1 MTDPISQLGRSSGQ
15 LNISADKDKP
25 KKVESEV
32 QQKNVIPQKDEVI
45 LSHAAK
51 SSLAKA
57 EFDEAKVAQIKS
69 AIQEGNYPINSKKVA
84 ESFRLNRIRVSRSF
98 LTAAFLKQA
107 KKTGHLWKILISLKR
122 FQKLTT

>member
-1 MTDPISQLGRSSGQ
+1 MNFEFIEGEIMTDPISQLGRSSGQ

-25 KKVESEV
+25 QKVESEV
-32 QQKNVIPQKDEVI
+32 QQKSVIPQKDEVI

-69 AIQEGNYPINSKKVA
+69 AIQEGNYPINSRKVA
-84 ESFRLNRIRVSRSF
+84 ESFIALEKMIGS
-98 LTAAFLKQA
+98 
-107 KKTGHLWKILISLKR
+107 
-122 FQKLTT
+122 